1 MIRYHRTFSGAIF
14 DAANVLILVV
24 VAALMLFP
32 FFYVFVVSF
41 ASFLQFLKS
50 NLVLWP
56 NPWSLIAYRYI
67 FSSHIFI
74 SSIYISV
81 YITVLG
87 SLINLAFTTLM
98 AYALTRSFLG
108 QRVILIM
115 VIITLFFSGGLI
127 PTYLV
132 VKATHLINTLWALM
146 IPGAI
151 SSFNLIVMR
160 QFFQSLPTEL
170 TESARM
176 DGANDLR
183 IFWSIIL
190 PLSKPALAA
199 FGLFYA
205 VGHWNSYFDGILYLN
220 NSALWPIQVRL
231 REIVL
236 LQSPNALQVT
246 AQAFGN
252 PVPPETV
259 QMAAIIVATLPILV
273 VYPFLQ
279 KHFTKGV
286 LVGSIKA

>member
-1 MIRYHRTFSGAIF
+1 MRYYRTIYSVIF
-14 DAANVLILVV
+14 DSANILILAVIAV
-24 VAALMLFP
+24 LMFFP

-41 ASFLQFLKS
+41 ASFLQFLRS

-56 NPWSLIAYRYI
+56 SPWTLTAYKFI

-81 YITVLG
+81 YITILG
-87 SLINLAFTTLM
+87 SLINLAFTALM
-98 AYALTRSFLG
+98 AYALTRGFMG
-108 QRVILIM
+108 QRVILVM

-160 QFFQSLPTEL
+160 QFFQSLPVEL

-220 NSALWPIQVRL
+220 DSALWPIQVRL

-236 LQSPNALQVT
+236 LQSPDALQVT
-246 AQAFGN
+246 AQNFGN
-252 PVPPETV
+252 PVPPQTV